1 MGSTMT
7 TQQNPSIG
15 QLIVAAFGIARGQ
28 NIELNKR
35 WIRMSYRIGGQL
47 PQSLLMVTIQRI
59 GEVDLVCRALE
70 DELLEKPP
78 QDGELDFR
86 DNCLMVLSDWWIG
99 SIYAVCYTL
108 KDRKILTDQA
118 FLRLAEDLR
127 MIRVQI
133 EKHEVPSDRKLTG
146 P

>member
-86 DNCLMVLSDWWIG
+86 DKRIG
-99 SIYAVCYTL
+99 RY
-108 KDRKILTDQA
+108 
-118 FLRLAEDLR
+118 
-127 MIRVQI
+127 
-133 EKHEVPSDRKLTG
+133 
-146 P
+146 